1 MEEANE
7 ELRIAA
13 TTLTPYAVASRYPGD
28 FPDLTE
34 REAREALKLA
44 RQVWNFILQCLPTE
58 VQI

>member
-1 MEEANE
+1 MEEAHK

-28 FPDLTE
+28 LPDLTE

-44 RQVWNFILQCLPTE
+44 RQVWDFIIQRLPRRHA
-58 VQI
+58 